1 MDSSSDFGPVGKGF
15 MVFHFCKILGA
26 FGKMQKMCF
35 QALFEVIFINH
46 RRTKNSAGIN
56 LANRAQANKNLGVGN
71 FSKND
76 VNKSKK
82 QTLRSFG
89 YWAHQKTANFHH
101 KAIPSTRH
109 SARLGVLLVKG
120 ASRCL

>member
-56 LANRAQANKNLGVGN
+56 LANRAQANKTLSVGN
-71 FSKND
+71 YSKND
-76 VNKSKK
+76 VNKSK
-82 QTLRSFG
+82 QTLRSFLTTG
-89 YWAHQKTANFHH
+89 QLENREFSLQGH
-101 KAIPSTRH
+101 
-109 SARLGVLLVKG
+109 VKHAPVG
-120 ASRCL
+120 AAWCASC